1 MLYCSQPL
9 QNLFIWLSKN
19 ITTWTYFI
27 WIVKDKDIPESSLA
41 SSAVL
46 PAAVIWEGTMVPL
59 KYGSQHGWRM
69 GPSQTHMHG
78 QIYRRFVFC
87 PTVAL
92 IFPLLLL
99 CSFPAE
105 DTCRQRRHQIS
116 SWKPFQKHASTSGSS
131 PDCGKR
137 CQLQKAGAG
146 SGSDLMF
153 SLHISV
159 IAFWRTRAFLQNWRV
174 LMASGLTW

>member
-1 MLYCSQPL
+1 MLCCSQPL
-9 QNLFIWLSKN
+9 KNLCIWLSKN

-27 WIVKDKDIPESSLA
+27 WIVKDKDTPESSLA

-46 PAAVIWEGTMVPL
+46 PAAVTREGIMAPL
-59 KYGSQHGWRM
+59 KYGSQQGQRM
-69 GPSQTHMHG
+69 GPRRTHTDG
-78 QIYRRFVFC
+78 QIYRRFIFC

-92 IFPLLLL
+92 IFPLLPL

-116 SWKPFQKHASTSGSS
+116 SLKSFQKHASTLGSS

-159 IAFWRTRAFLQNWRV
+159 IAF
-174 LMASGLTW
+174 